1 MPQKKD
7 PRLARAN
14 ERHKAWRLANPEK
27 WKEITAR
34 SRAKR
39 KEKIKKYDAEYRQRP
54 EVKARNASYQ
64 SKYRALLKQR
74 TVSWANEEAIDFVFY
89 AARCINDVYK
99 GNVTVDH
106 IIPLQGKNVCG
117 LHVENNL
124 QLMSHAENSSKGNRH
139 G

>member
-1 MPQKKD
+1 MPKSKD
-7 PRLARAN
+7 PKLARDN
-14 ERHKAWRLANPEK
+14 ERHKAWRLKNPEK
-27 WKEITAR
+27 WKAIQAR
-34 SRAKR
+34 SREKR
-39 KEKIKKYDAEYRQRP
+39 KEKIKAHDAEYRQRP
-54 EVKARNASYQ
+54 KVKARNAAYQ
-64 SKYRALLKQR
+64 SKYRAALKQR
-74 TVSWANEEAIDFVFY
+74 TPSWANEEAIDFVFY

-124 QLMSHAENSSKGNRH
+124 QLMSRSKNSSKGNTY

>member
-1 MPQKKD
+1 MPKSKD
-7 PRLARAN
+7 PKLARDS
-14 ERHKAWRLANPEK
+14 ERHKAWRLKNPEK
-27 WKEITAR
+27 WKAIQVR
-34 SRAKR
+34 SREKR
-39 KEKIKKYDAEYRQRP
+39 KEKIKAHDAEYRQRP
-54 EVKARNASYQ
+54 EVKARNAAYQ
-64 SKYRALLKQR
+64 SKYRATLKQR
-74 TVSWANEEAIDFVFY
+74 TPSWANKEAINFVFY

-124 QLMSHAENSSKGNRH
+124 QLMSRSKNSSKGNTH